1 MKKIGVLILSL
12 MLALMLAYP
21 HNAMGNSQN
30 GAPEVERLSGL
41 NRYETSA
48 KIAQVGWSTS
58 QNVILATG
66 EDYPDALCA
75 APLATHLNAPVLLT
89 GKDSLSSE
97 TENEIDRLGVKT
109 SYIIGGLGVVSMNVQ
124 KQLQAKNIHVDRL
137 YGENR
142 FQTSTW
148 VANQMNDPKTPL
160 SKIFL
165 ATGYDF
171 ADAVIASSYAA
182 KKGIPI
188 VLVPKDYE
196 DNYLRLT
203 GSLNIDSHTQTYSLG
218 DTDEISWD
226 VTSHYPNFSVIA
238 GSDKYERNL
247 SFTFTFSN
255 ELDFTTTYIATGDD
269 FPDALTGATLAA
281 QSSSP
286 ILLVGKEL
294 SPFTE
299 TILRRHA
306 GSIKKLRVLGGEGA
320 VSTDV
325 IQKIKA
331 IVENNLKS

>member
-12 MLALMLAYP
+12 LIALMLALP
-21 HNAMGNSQN
+21 NNVMGNSPN
-30 GAPEVERLSGL
+30 GAPEVERLSGV

-48 KIAQVGWSTS
+48 KIAQTGWSTS
-58 QNVILATG
+58 QYVILATG
-66 EDYPDALCA
+66 ENYPDALCA

-89 GKDSLSSE
+89 AKDSLSSE

-109 SYIIGGLGVVSMNVQ
+109 AYIIGGFGVVSMNVN
-124 KQLQAKNIHVDRL
+124 KQLEAKNINVRRL

-142 FQTSTW
+142 FQTSSY
-148 VANQMNDPKTPL
+148 VANQMKDQMTPL

-165 ATGYDF
+165 VTGYDF
-171 ADAVIASSYAA
+171 SDAVFASSYAA

-203 GSLNIDSHTQTYSLG
+203 GYLDIDRHTQTYVLG
-218 DTDEISWD
+218 GLNEISWD
-226 VTSHYPNFSVIA
+226 VFSHYPNFSAIG

-247 SFTFTFSN
+247 SFTSIFSD

-269 FPDALTGATLAA
+269 FPDALTGAALAA
-281 QSSSP
+281 QDSSP
-286 ILLVGKEL
+286 VLLIGKEL
-294 SPFTE
+294 APFTE
-299 TILRRHA
+299 TILRKHA

-320 VSTDV
+320 VSNDV
-325 IQKIKA
+325 IQKIKD
-331 IVENNLKS
+331 IVRNN